1 MMKSVEV
8 GKQVFITEIEALQL
22 VEGILDDTFDRI
34 VSRIVECCGKVIVT
48 GMGKSGH
55 IAKKIAAT
63 FASLGIPAFYI
74 HPAEARHGDLG
85 MIEKRDIIIML
96 SNSGNTDELVALIQN
111 IKVIGAGIIGV
122 TSGEGSLLA
131 KHCDLC
137 QILPKADE
145 ACLLKLAPTSSTTV
159 QLVYGDA
166 LAVAASQ
173 QKGIDKNTFA
183 LYHPAGALGKRLL
196 LRVEDAMKSLDNTA
210 VIKLQSSFRE
220 AVAEMCGKE
229 SRLISIINNEQKLA
243 GVITDGDIRRALEKM
258 DNVNEISLGEIMT
271 RHPICMKMDMLL
283 VQAFIIMRERNIS
296 GFPVVD
302 KDGILCGCIEYNDV
316 MRMGIG

>member
-1 MMKSVEV
+1 MKSIEV
-8 GKQVFITEIEALQL
+8 GKQVFITEIEALQM
-22 VEGILDDTFDRI
+22 VEGTLDDTFDRI
-34 VSRIVECCGKVIVT
+34 VNRIVECEGKVMIT

-85 MIEKRDIIIML
+85 MVEKKDIIIML
-96 SNSGNTDELVALIQN
+96 SNSGNTDEIVSLIQN
-111 IKVIGAGIIGV
+111 IKIIGAGIIGV
-122 TSGEGSLLA
+122 TSGEDSVLA

-137 QILPKADE
+137 QILPKVEE

-166 LAVAASQ
+166 LAVAASN

-196 LRVEDAMKSLDNTA
+196 LRVEDAMKSLDDTA
-210 VIKLQSSFRE
+210 VIALHSSFQE
-220 AVAEMCGKE
+220 AIAEMCGKE
-229 SRLISIINNEQKLA
+229 SRLISIINDEQKLA
-243 GVITDGDIRRALEKM
+243 GVITDGDIRRTLEKT
-258 DNVNEISLGEIMT
+258 DNVKDININEIMT
-271 RHPICMKMDMLL
+271 RHPICMKRDMLL
-283 VQAFIIMRERNIS
+283 IQAFIIMREKNIS

-302 KDGILCGCIEYNDV
+302 EDGILCGCIEYNDV